1 MMFSMLREGWYLFYV
16 RVHWLKII
24 QPVIYVWIYETGA
37 KELKSRLKATIYKL
51 KEKSVLFFLP
61 LPVYLP
67 FIGFLSL
74 FFARLLRLEVA

>member
-37 KELKSRLKATIYKL
+37 KELKSRLKVTIYKL
-51 KEKSVLFFLP
+51 KEKSVLFFFLYP
-61 LPVYLP
+61 FIFLSLASFRYFLPVY
-67 FIGFLSL
+67 
-74 FFARLLRLEVA
+74 FAWR